1 MCLGR
6 VLISAPLGPTVES
19 AALDLILAL
28 ISPRI

>member
-1 MCLGR
+1 MCLGC

-28 ISPRI
+28 ISP